1 MNLYDQL
8 LRLQVIEDAYIEW
21 KSYRKQLTHYITEN
35 TQSKENIAI
44 LGAGRCNDIDLK
56 SLVTHFKEVIL
67 LDKDEEGMKEGIC
80 NQGLIKAGNLKIK
93 KVDFLGITDDDYRRF
108 ANKLIEAVRQEGKMI
123 SCKKLTGIALKELAL
138 IEDKIE
144 RNFIYFEEGQYENI
158 ALVGIYSQLFSM
170 LEWIWSIILQTI
182 EKNEEK
188 VRTQI
193 IALNQKYIKRFN
205 DEVLK
210 AGQEMIIVGYEK
222 GRIGRVG
229 SIQGAVQ
236 AIEDLAKREK
246 EGEVSIV
253 DELEI
258 IWPFN
263 TKQGIKYQMV
273 IQSIKKQ

>member
-1 MNLYDQL
+1 M
-8 LRLQVIEDAYIEW
+8 
-21 KSYRKQLTHYITEN
+21 
-35 TQSKENIAI
+35 
-44 LGAGRCNDIDLK
+44 
-56 SLVTHFKEVIL
+56 